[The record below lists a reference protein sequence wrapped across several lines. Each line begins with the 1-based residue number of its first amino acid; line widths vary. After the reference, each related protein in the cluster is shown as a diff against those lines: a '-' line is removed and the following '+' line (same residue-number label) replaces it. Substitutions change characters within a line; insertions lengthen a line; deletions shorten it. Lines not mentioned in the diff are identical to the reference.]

1 MKKSFFYNIV
11 CTLSILMTFAL
22 FSGCDNLNGKFSQEN
37 NKSNKTYLKIDVASA
52 RNAARGT
59 ALPGFDISSISDFT
73 FTIQGKGPDDS
84 ELQPLATETNPSGVY
99 SGLTALT
106 GASFPIQTGEWIF
119 KLTASKDGT
128 IFSDQISKTITIG
141 SNTISFNLVWDE
153 TSISG
158 TGSISFIFNFSEA
171 SNADDVKFATT
182 ELLVYNS
189 ATEEY
194 VTSVTETSI
203 GFDNSR
209 ITYAPSN
216 LTAGKY
222 QIIIRLYG
230 DTQKEFPM
238 FTWQEF
244 AIVAGGQEST
254 GYESVSSLN
263 EVFNINWH
271 NLELSGVTAPTTLP
285 LKYTRFSEAYTLPV
299 SGVSRTGAIFDG
311 WYSDENY
318 ENKITEI
325 PANSSGTKDI
335 YARFIDSIYIKDG
348 GVAYTDGVDGTR
360 ESTALDSIDSAISKI
375 IEYAEP
381 SVNWKIIVVGEV
393 KGTQNIGNAL
403 NTTDHAASLKII
415 GKTGNTTDILNAN
428 VGDTAIENGTTLTIQ
443 TAVPVTIQNLKI
455 TGGNTT
461 GNGGGLNLAS
471 GTETTLVNGAEI
483 INNKASG
490 YGTGIYNGGTLR
502 ISGSANVDVSN
513 DVYLVSGKKITIAGA
528 LSREAY
534 VATITPAL
542 YDDNLEILTLA
553 DTLIQTTSVEEEYGK
568 FAVTPSEQIEYCLNS
583 AGEIEVKKDVYV
595 SSSSSTHSGNDT
607 TGDGSAFKPYATL
620 ETAVTKIKALA
631 EHNPADYVIHV
642 SGDTNCSTVLS
653 VNTVKTVNGEDQ
665 QVEGTLGEFTGSTL
679 KICGTNKEQ
688 DKLKGWPTGN
698 DGKDLLAITCPNQV
712 TVENLTLYGL
722 ATNNCHAAL
731 YADLL
736 ADVTVKNCIITGNNQ
751 TYGTNSAGGG
761 IYNKGKMTVSDCTI
775 TGNNSLAGAGVSNAG
790 WMKLERCIISEN
802 GNIGNGA
809 SAGAGIYNA
818 SITSNSYDGE
828 LNIINCQI
836 INNILGKKSLNNTT
850 TGKSG
855 AGIYINGGTV
865 TIEDSEITGNTN
877 IKPTA
882 NANALYGGG
891 IYLRPDVNSV
901 KLNLKGKVIIQNNT
915 NYDGIENNVYIDRK
929 KSTIKLV
936 NITGSLDPDS
946 RIGITISDEPA
957 LTSSFVFTNGI
968 NDSGLT
974 TNQLSQV
981 FTSDNKDYDVIFET
995 GAEGTLARKNYSVG
1009 DLLLNDCT
1017 LVPYSENSFTTEQ
1030 IEKAVGIVYALDENG
1045 APRGILG
1052 LKNSGENEYAW
1063 AAQNTSGC
1071 EAAFSDIQIKDS
1083 LIAPSDG
1090 TAFSSY
1096 VSSGETHYLTGDLDG
1111 SDNWAYICVLD
1122 PSGTADAET
1131 NYPAFNY
1138 VNNYTSTA
1146 TNLADTFYESGWY
1159 MPSATELCY
1168 ISQNKVILNN
1178 VLSKLNETQL
1188 ADGMYWSSTA
1198 VFEADHSL
1206 SVLVDISEGSISS
1219 HDRFAADGHICVVRS
1234 VKCIPEFTVSFNTNG
1249 GSVVPSQ
1256 KVSKNIA
1263 AVSPT
1268 DPTKSGYVFD
1278 GWYTST
1284 DGGATL
1290 SATKYNFRDSI
1301 TAHTFLY
1308 AKWNW
1313 NVSVGDLLLS
1323 DGTFITYDATR
1334 TNFST
1339 ELTAG
1344 KSPVGVV
1351 YDIDATGAPRGVLG
1365 VMNSGETKYAWA
1377 KSGTTGTTTAF
1388 EDIQTSQENT
1398 EPAEGTPYFEF
1409 VISGTTYYL
1418 TGDLDGS
1425 NNWSQIC
1432 AQDPSGT
1439 ADAETN
1445 YPAFNYANTYAQTAG
1460 LTGDYASGWYMPSAA
1475 ELYCIYSNKDTL
1487 NTVLSAVNS
1496 TSGFTANTFAS
1507 DWYFSSSQFGDADF
1521 FVWGVGFSDGSFT
1534 DCDKDSD
1541 GSVCVVRAFSN

>member
-1 MKKSFFYNIV
+1 MYKKSLFRHIFS
-11 CTLSILMTFAL
+11 LSVLLMSFIL
-22 FSGCDNLNGKFSQEN
+22 FSCNQLTGDNNAFKNG
-37 NKSNKTYLKIDVASA
+37 KTYLNVTVASA
-52 RNAARGT
+52 SRT
-59 ALPGFDISSISDFT
+59 AKPEFDVASISDFS
-73 FTIQGKGPDDS
+73 FTIEGKAPGTS
-84 ELQPLATETNPSGVY
+84 ALAPLETETNTTGVY
-99 SGLTALT
+99 ASLSALQQTSFPVET
-106 GASFPIQTGEWIF
+106 GAWTF

-128 IFSDQISKTITIG
+128 VLSDEISKTITTG
-141 SNTISFNLVWDE
+141 SNTLSFNLVWED
-153 TSISG
+153 TSLSG
-158 TGSISFIFNFSEA
+158 TGSISFTFDFSA
-171 SNADDVKFATT
+171 APNANDVAFATT

-189 ATEEY
+189 STGEY
-194 VTSVTETSI
+194 ETSDTETSI
-203 GFDNSR
+203 GFDNSKV
-209 ITYAPSN
+209 IYAPSN
-216 LTAGKY
+216 LAAGKY
-222 QIIIRLYG
+222 QIYIHLYG
-230 DTQKEFPM
+230 DIQKNNLM
-238 FTWQEF
+238 FTWPEF
-244 AIVAGGQEST
+244 AIVSGGQESI
-254 GYESVSSLN
+254 GSESVSTLN
-263 EVFNINWH
+263 ELYDINWH
-271 NLELSGVTAPTTLP
+271 NLEQSGVTAPTTLP
-285 LKYTRFSEAYTLPV
+285 LKYTRFSETYTLPTT
-299 SGVSRTGAIFDG
+299 GVSKTGTVFDG
-311 WYSDENY
+311 WYSDSDY
-318 ENKITEI
+318 QIPITEI
-325 PANSSGTKDI
+325 PANSTGTKDI
-335 YARFIDSIYIKDG
+335 YARFIDTIYIKDG
-348 GVAYTDGVDGTR
+348 GVAYTAGVDGTR
-360 ESTALDSIDSAISKI
+360 ESTALNSINSAISKI
-375 IEYAEP
+375 IDYAAP
-381 SVNWKIIVVGEV
+381 SVNWKIIVIGEV
-393 KGTQNIGNAL
+393 KGLQNIGNAL
-403 NTTDHAASLKII
+403 TTTDHAASLKIK

-490 YGTGIYNGGTLR
+490 YGTGIYNGGTLK

-653 VNTVKTVNGEDQ
+653 VNTVKTVNGETQ

-688 DKLKGWPTGN
+688 DKLKGTNGQ
-698 DGKDLLAITCPNQV
+698 GKDLLAITCPNSV
-712 TVENLTLYGL
+712 IVENLTLYGL
-722 ATNNCHAAL
+722 TTNNCHAAL

-775 TGNNSLAGAGVSNAG
+775 TGNNSIAGAGVSNAG

-915 NYDGIENNVYIDRK
+915 NYDEIENNVYIDRK

-1071 EAAFSDIQIKDS
+1071 EAAFSGIQITDS

-1096 VSSGETHYLTGDLDG
+1096 ESSGETHYLTGDLDG
-1111 SDNWAYICVLD
+1111 SNNWAYICALD

-1138 VNNYTSTA
+1138 VNNYASTV
-1146 TNLADTFYESGWY
+1146 TNLTDTFYESGWY

-1168 ISQNKVILNN
+1168 ISQNKNILNN

-1198 VFEADHSL
+1198 VFEADHNL

-1351 YDIDATGAPRGVLG
+1351 YDIDATGAPRSVLG

-1425 NNWSQIC
+1425 DNWSQIC

-1521 FVWGVGFSDGSFT
+1521 FVWSVGFSDGSFT